1 MIINGHVNFENTS
14 EMLRIHFEVIP
25 KSIRSE
31 NEPYFEVIMMNM
43 LVIGSYLVGFGN
55 STSIHARTNPFVLED
70 ERVKSQ
76 DSTRSG
82 KEVN

>member
-1 MIINGHVNFENTS
+1 
-14 EMLRIHFEVIP
+14 
-25 KSIRSE
+25 
-31 NEPYFEVIMMNM
+31 MMNM